1 MNNTNNQHNRNLRA
15 VVTGG
20 AGFIG
25 SHIADGLADRGWQI
39 TIIDNLSTGRRE
51 NIQHLV
57 GAGRAELIEGSIT
70 DLSLLQKVF
79 EGVDYVFHE
88 AAISSVP
95 RSIDNP
101 AASNE
106 ANITG
111 TLNVLLAAR
120 DNRVKKV
127 VFASSASVYGDAPA
141 LPKQEDMKPDPLS
154 PYALTKLTAEYYC
167 RIFNDIFKLP
177 TASLRYF
184 NVYGPRQAPDSQY
197 AAVIPKFIQSII
209 EGKSPVIFG
218 DGEQSRDFVF
228 VKDVVAVNILAA
240 ETGATGI
247 FNIGQGEKITLNEL
261 TRIMLK
267 FLDRKDIRP
276 TYEKERTGDIKHSLA
291 DITRVR
297 SFGYSPQYDI
307 ETGIRETIRSFRDNP
322 A

>member
-1 MNNTNNQHNRNLRA
+1 MNNTTNRNLRA

-79 EGVDYVFHE
+79 NGVDYVFHE

-101 AASNE
+101 VESNE
-106 ANITG
+106 TNITG

-120 DNRVKKV
+120 DNKAKKV
-127 VFASSASVYGDAPA
+127 VFASSASVYGDAPVS
-141 LPKQEDMKPDPLS
+141 PKQEDMKPEPLS

-167 RIFNDIFKLP
+167 GIFNDVYKLP
-177 TASLRYF
+177 TACLRYF

-209 EGKSPVIFG
+209 DGKSPVIFG

-228 VKDVVAVNILAA
+228 VKDVVAANILAA

-247 FNIGQGEKITLNEL
+247 FNIGQGKKATLNEL

-267 FLDRKDIRP
+267 FLDRKDIQP
-276 TYEKERTGDIKHSLA
+276 IYEKERMGDIKHSLA

-297 SFGYSPQYDI
+297 SIGYSPQYDI
-307 ETGIRETIRSFRDNP
+307 ETGIRETIRSFSNNP